1 LIHCPAC
8 SSEAPD
14 LARFCPSCGQPF
26 SSISQASTHLATP
39 SAAEAAA
46 RRPSSSAVGR
56 LGSADSIDTGGFAPG
71 TVLSDRYRVIGLLGR
86 GGMGEVYRADDLK
99 LGQPVALKFLP
110 ETLANNAIARERF
123 YSEVRLARQVAHPN
137 VCRVYDVVDVEGR
150 HCLSMEYVDGEDLG
164 SLLKRIGRLP
174 QDKALEIARQLCAG
188 LAAAHDRGVLHRD
201 LKPSNVMVDGR
212 GRARITDFGLAVA
225 SGTNL
230 EGGETSGTPAY
241 MAPEQLEGRG
251 STVQSDLY
259 ALGLV
264 LYEISTGHKAFDG
277 ATFEELRRKHTQEPP
292 KVPSKLVAGLDP
304 AVERVILK
312 CLEKDPRLRP
322 SSALQVA
329 SALPGGDPLAAALAA
344 GETPS
349 PEMVA
354 AAGEEGALRPAVA
367 WGLLGAILATG
378 ISIVALSRFSTD
390 LALGPPS
397 KSPDSLADRARDLAR
412 QFGAVG
418 RPADDAWWFAR
429 EYDYL
434 RYRALHEPS
443 PQRLRELATD
453 EPGPMSFFYRQSPE
467 FMVSSKAYGR
477 GPFGEGGVI
486 TRNDPPH
493 DVPGMVMLN
502 LDTQGRLRSFRAVP
516 PAQDEPTGS
525 PGKAVDWA
533 QIFREADLDFARFTP
548 VQPSL
553 VPPAAYD
560 SRAAWHGTS
569 VRHPDVPLHATAATY
584 RGKLVY
590 FGVFG
595 PWERPGAPP
604 ATRLFGFA
612 VRGLLVVLLFTL
624 FVAGVML
631 ARRNIRL
638 GRGDRRGAFRISAY
652 VFATMM
658 TAWVLRAHHVPE
670 LAAEWG
676 LLSAN
681 LGAALLGGSFV
692 WLSYVALEPYFRRRW
707 PDLLISWNRLLA
719 GRFRDPLVGR
729 DALVGT
735 LAGAAIVMLIHLSNA
750 LPAWLDVP
758 GMTPVPPSG
767 LLMRSGRE
775 AASFFFGQLGDTAFS
790 AIAMMSLFLL
800 LNLILRK
807 KWLAAV
813 ALGLVT
819 FVVSLSGENFL
830 IEVPFGFLEAA
841 VLVFVVLRFGLLS
854 LAVLQFVSPV
864 LQAAPIT
871 IDFSQWY
878 AGRSLF
884 ALLVLVGIALYGF
897 RVALGSRPVFGT
909 VALED

>member
-1 LIHCPAC
+1 M
-8 SSEAPD
+8 
-14 LARFCPSCGQPF
+14 
-26 SSISQASTHLATP
+26 SQAPTGLATP
-39 SAAEAAA
+39 SVAQAAA

-56 LGSADSIDTGGFAPG
+56 LGSAESIDTGGFAPG

-110 ETLANNAIARERF
+110 ETLANDAVARERF
-123 YSEVRLARQVAHPN
+123 YSEVRLARQVSHPN

-150 HCLSMEYVDGEDLG
+150 HCLSMEYVDGEDLA

-201 LKPSNVMVDGR
+201 LKPSNVMIDGR

-225 SGTNL
+225 SGADV
-230 EGGETSGTPAY
+230 ERAETSGTPGY

-264 LYEISTGHKAFDG
+264 LYEISTGRKAFDG
-277 ATFEELRRKHTQEPP
+277 ATFEELRRKHTQELPRI
-292 KVPSKLVAGLDP
+292 PSKFVAGFDP

-367 WGLLGAILATG
+367 WSLLGGVLALG
-378 ISIVALSRFSTD
+378 IFIVALSRFSTD

-397 KSPDSLADRARDLAR
+397 RSPDSLADRARDLAR
-412 QFGAVG
+412 QFSDVE
-418 RPADDAWWFAR
+418 RPADEGWWFAR

-443 PQRLRELATD
+443 PKRIRELATG
-453 EPGPMSFFYRQSPE
+453 EPGPSSFFYRHSPQ
-467 FMVSSKAYGR
+467 FMVPSKAFLR
-477 GPFGEGGVI
+477 PFGPGGVI
-486 TRNDPPH
+486 SIADPPQ
-493 DVPGMVMLN
+493 DVPGMVTLN

-516 PAQDEPTGS
+516 PAQDELTES
-525 PGKAVDWA
+525 PGRAVDWA

-548 VQPSL
+548 VQPNL
-553 VPPAAYD
+553 VPPAAFD
-560 SRAAWHGTS
+560 SRAAWRGTS

-595 PWERPGAPP
+595 PWERPGAPA

-612 VRGLLVVLLFTL
+612 VRGFLVVILFTL
-624 FVAGVML
+624 IVAGVML

-638 GRGDRRGAFRISAY
+638 GRGDRRGALRVSAF
-652 VFATMM
+652 VFATSMI
-658 TAWVLRAHHVPE
+658 AWLLRAHHVPD
-670 LAAEWG
+670 LAGEWG
-676 LLSAN
+676 LLSAD
-681 LGAALLGGSFV
+681 LGAALLAAAFV

-707 PDLLISWNRLLA
+707 PDLLISWNRLLG

-735 LAGAAIVMLIHLSNA
+735 LAGAATAALLHLSNA
-750 LPAWLDVP
+750 LPAWLDAP

-775 AASFFFGQLGDTAFS
+775 AASFFFGQLGDMAFS
-790 AIAMMSLFLL
+790 AIAVMSLFLL

-813 ALGLVT
+813 ALGLVNI
-819 FVVSLSGENFL
+819 VVSLSGENFS
-830 IEVPFGFLEAA
+830 IEVPFAFLEAA

-854 LAVLQFVSPV
+854 LAVLQFVSPL

-871 IDFSQWY
+871 VDFSQWY
-878 AGRSLF
+878 AGRSVVALSLF
-884 ALLVLVGIALYGF
+884 VGIALYAF
-897 RVALGSRPVFGT
+897 RISLGRRPILGA
-909 VALED
+909 VALEE

>member
-1 LIHCPAC
+1 
-8 SSEAPD
+8 
-14 LARFCPSCGQPF
+14 
-26 SSISQASTHLATP
+26 
-39 SAAEAAA
+39 
-46 RRPSSSAVGR
+46 VGR

-110 ETLANNAIARERF
+110 ESLANDAVARERF
-123 YSEVRLARQVAHPN
+123 YAEVRLARQVSHPN
-137 VCRVYDVVDVEGR
+137 VCRVYDVADVEGR
-150 HCLSMEYVDGEDLG
+150 HCLSMEYVDGEDLA

-201 LKPSNVMVDGR
+201 LKPSNVMIDGR
-212 GRARITDFGLAVA
+212 GRVRITDFGLAVA
-225 SGTNL
+225 SGAKV
-230 EGGETSGTPAY
+230 EDGEMSGTPAY

-264 LYEISTGHKAFDG
+264 LYEITTGRKAFDG

-292 KVPSKLVAGLDP
+292 KVPSKFVAGFDP

-367 WGLLGAILATG
+367 WSLLGVIVAVG

-412 QFGAVG
+412 QFGAVE
-418 RPADDAWWFAR
+418 RPSDEAWWFAR

-443 PQRLRELATD
+443 PKRIRELKTG
-453 EPGPMSFFYRQSPE
+453 EPGPLSFYYRQSPQI
-467 FMVSSKAYGR
+467 MVPSNAFLL
-477 GPFGEGGVI
+477 PFGGGGVVSG
-486 TRNDPPH
+486 TDPPN
-493 DVPGMVMLN
+493 DVPGMVILN

-516 PAQDEPTGS
+516 PEVDESSG
-525 PGKAVDWA
+525 GELADWA
-533 QIFREADLDFARFTP
+533 PFFREADLDFGRFAPTKP
-548 VQPSL
+548 KW
-553 VPPAAYD
+553 VPPFAYD
-560 SRAAWHGTS
+560 SRAEWSGTS
-569 VRHPDVPLHATAATY
+569 IRHPGVPLHVTAAAY

-590 FGVFG
+590 FRIAG
-595 PWERPGAPP
+595 PWDTPG
-604 ATRLFGFA
+604 TSRSRQLLGFA
-612 VRGLLVVLLFTL
+612 ITGYLVILLLTLL
-624 FVAGVML
+624 VAGVVL

-638 GRGDRRGAFRISAY
+638 GRGDRRGALRISGY
-652 VFATMM
+652 VFATSMI
-658 TAWVLRAHHVPE
+658 AWLLRAHHVPS
-670 LAAEWG
+670 AQAEWG
-676 LLSAN
+676 LLSSD
-681 LGAALLGGSFV
+681 LGAALLASAFV
-692 WLSYVALEPYFRRRW
+692 WLSYVALEPYVRRRW

-729 DALVGT
+729 DLLVGT
-735 LAGAAIVMLIHLSNA
+735 LAGGATAMLLHLSNA

-767 LLMRSGRE
+767 LLMKGGRE
-775 AASFFFGQLGDTAFS
+775 AASFFFFQLGDMAFS
-790 AIAMMSLFLL
+790 AIAILSLFLL

-807 KWLAAV
+807 RWLAAV
-813 ALGLVT
+813 ALGLVNI
-819 FVVSLSGENFL
+819 VISLSGENFS
-830 IEVPFGFLEAA
+830 IEVPFALLQSA
-841 VLVFVVLRFGLLS
+841 VFIFVVVRFGLLS
-854 LAVLQFVSPV
+854 VAVMQFVAPL
-864 LQAAPIT
+864 LQVAPIT
-871 IDFSQWY
+871 LDFSRWY
-878 AGRSLF
+878 SGRSLLAIAVF
-884 ALLVLVGIALYGF
+884 VAIALYGF
-897 RVALGSRPVFGT
+897 RLALGKRPVFGA

>member
-1 LIHCPAC
+1 M
-8 SSEAPD
+8 
-14 LARFCPSCGQPF
+14 
-26 SSISQASTHLATP
+26 
-39 SAAEAAA
+39 
-46 RRPSSSAVGR
+46 GR

-110 ETLANNAIARERF
+110 EAFANDAVARERF
-123 YSEVRLARQVAHPN
+123 YSEVRLARQVSHPN
-137 VCRVYDVVDVEGR
+137 ICRVYDVVDVEGR
-150 HCLSMEYVDGEDLG
+150 HCLSMEYVDGEDLA

-201 LKPSNVMVDGR
+201 LKPSNVMIDGR
-212 GRARITDFGLAVA
+212 GRVRITDFGLAVV
-225 SGTNL
+225 SGATV
-230 EGGETSGTPAY
+230 EHGETSGTPAY

-264 LYEISTGHKAFDG
+264 LYEIGTGRRAFDG
-277 ATFEELRRKHTQEPP
+277 ATFEELRRKQTQEPP
-292 KVPSKLVAGLDP
+292 KVPSKLVAGFDP
-304 AVERVILK
+304 VVERVILK

-344 GETPS
+344 GDTPS

-354 AAGEEGALRPAVA
+354 AAGEEGALAPSVA
-367 WGLLGAILATG
+367 WSLLGAIFAV
-378 ISIVALSRFSTD
+378 VALVVAISRYSTD

-418 RPADDAWWFAR
+418 RPADEAWWFAR

-443 PQRLRELATD
+443 PKRIRELATD

-467 FMVSSKAYGR
+467 FMVPLKAYL
-477 GPFGEGGVI
+477 GPFGQGGLVSS
-486 TRNDPPH
+486 TDPPN
-493 DVPGMVMLN
+493 DVPGMVVLN
-502 LDTQGRLRSFRAVP
+502 LNGQGRLRAFRAVP
-516 PAQDEPTGS
+516 PDQDEPTRTVA
-525 PGKAVDWA
+525 KVLDWA
-533 QIFREADLDFARFTP
+533 QVFREADLDFARFVP
-548 VQPSL
+548 AQPRW

-560 SRAAWHGTS
+560 SRAAWQGTS
-569 VRHPDVPLHATAATY
+569 VRQPELPLHVTAAAY

-595 PWERPGAPP
+595 PWERPGAPS

-624 FVAGVML
+624 LVAGVML

-638 GRGDRRGAFRISAY
+638 GRGDRRGALRISAY
-652 VFATMM
+652 LFATSMI
-658 TAWVLRAHHVPE
+658 AWLLRAHHVPDVQ
-670 LAAEWG
+670 AEWR
-676 LLSAN
+676 LLASD
-681 LGAALLGGSFV
+681 LGAALLGAAFV

-707 PDLLISWNRLLA
+707 PDLLISWNRLLG

-729 DALVGT
+729 DVLVGT
-735 LAGAAIVMLIHLSNA
+735 LAGAAIAMLLHLSNA
-750 LPAWLDVP
+750 LPAWLDAP
-758 GMTPVPPSG
+758 GMTPVPPNMLVMKG
-767 LLMRSGRE
+767 GRE
-775 AASFFFGQLGDTAFS
+775 AASFFFDHLSDMTFS
-790 AIAMMSLFLL
+790 AIGVMSLFLL

-813 ALGLVT
+813 ALGLVN
-819 FVVSLSGENFL
+819 FVVSLGGENFS
-830 IEVPFGFLEAA
+830 IEVPFAFLQAA

-871 IDFSQWY
+871 VDFSQWY

-884 ALLVLVGIALYGF
+884 VLLVLVGIALYGF
-897 RVALGSRPVFGT
+897 RVALGKRPIFGA

>member
-1 LIHCPAC
+1 MI
-8 SSEAPD
+8 
-14 LARFCPSCGQPF
+14 
-26 SSISQASTHLATP
+26 
-39 SAAEAAA
+39 
-46 RRPSSSAVGR
+46 
-56 LGSADSIDTGGFAPG
+56 
-71 TVLSDRYRVIGLLGR
+71 
-86 GGMGEVYRADDLK
+86 
-99 LGQPVALKFLP
+99 
-110 ETLANNAIARERF
+110 
-123 YSEVRLARQVAHPN
+123 
-137 VCRVYDVVDVEGR
+137 
-150 HCLSMEYVDGEDLG
+150 
-164 SLLKRIGRLP
+164 
-174 QDKALEIARQLCAG
+174 
-188 LAAAHDRGVLHRD
+188 
-201 LKPSNVMVDGR
+201 DGR

-225 SGTNL
+225 SGL
-230 EGGETSGTPAY
+230 APEIGETSGTPAY

-264 LYEISTGHKAFDG
+264 LYEISTGRKAFDG
-277 ATFEELRRKHTQEPP
+277 ATLEELRRKHTQEPP
-292 KVPSKLVAGLDP
+292 RIPSKFVAGFDP

-367 WGLLGAILATG
+367 WGLLGAIVAVG
-378 ISIVALSRFSTD
+378 FSILALSRFSTD

-397 KSPDSLADRARDLAR
+397 KSPDSLADRARDLTR
-412 QFGAVG
+412 QFGTVE
-418 RPADDAWWFAR
+418 RPIDEAWWFTR

-443 PQRLRELATD
+443 PKRIRELATD
-453 EPGPMSFFYRQSPE
+453 EPGPSSFFYRQSPQL
-467 FMVSSKAYGR
+467 MVPSKAFLR
-477 GPFGEGGVI
+477 PFGQGSVI
-486 TRNDPPH
+486 SIADPPQ
-493 DVPGMVMLN
+493 DVPGMVTLN
-502 LDTQGRLRSFRAVP
+502 LDIQGRLRSFLAAP
-516 PAQDEPTGS
+516 PARDEPTGS
-525 PGKAVDWA
+525 PERAVDWA

-548 VQPSL
+548 VQPNL
-553 VPPAAYD
+553 VPPAAFD
-560 SRAAWHGTS
+560 SRAAWRGTS

-595 PWERPGAPP
+595 PWERPGAPA

-612 VRGLLVVLLFTL
+612 VRGFLVVILFTL
-624 FVAGVML
+624 IVAGLML

-638 GRGDRRGAFRISAY
+638 GRGDRRGALRISAY
-652 VFATMM
+652 VFATSMI
-658 TAWVLRAHHVPE
+658 AWLLRAHHVPD
-670 LAAEWG
+670 LAGEWG
-676 LLSAN
+676 LLSVD
-681 LGAALLGGSFV
+681 LGAALLGSAFV

-735 LAGAAIVMLIHLSNA
+735 LAGAAIAMLLHLSNA

-767 LLMRSGRE
+767 LFMRSGRE
-775 AASFFFGQLGDTAFS
+775 ATSFFFQLSDTAFS
-790 AIAMMSLFLL
+790 AIAVMSLFLL

-807 KWLAAV
+807 KWLAAI
-813 ALGLVT
+813 ALGLVN
-819 FVVSLSGENFL
+819 FVVSLSGENFS
-830 IEVPFGFLEAA
+830 IEVPFAFLQSA
-841 VLVFVVLRFGLLS
+841 VFVFVVLRFGLLS

-871 IDFSQWY
+871 LDFSQWY

-884 ALLVLVGIALYGF
+884 VLLVVVAIALYGF
-897 RVALGSRPVFGT
+897 RVALGKHPVLRL